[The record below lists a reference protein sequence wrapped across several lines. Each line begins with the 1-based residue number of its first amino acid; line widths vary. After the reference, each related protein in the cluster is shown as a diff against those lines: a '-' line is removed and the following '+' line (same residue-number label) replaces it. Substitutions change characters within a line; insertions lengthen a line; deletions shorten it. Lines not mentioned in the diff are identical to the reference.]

1 MTVTLSHQKACT
13 STDVCSCILQG
24 AAYKPRPGEPSAAQ
38 PRSVAG
44 ILSHDSLGLQ
54 QQRAARR
61 ASSGISWAAELQ
73 LQEPED
79 YNARDHMGSHMGAHM
94 GSNTGDHMGSHSQ
107 PPPGHASLQD
117 LAAQG
122 LQPDQW
128 RAREAAMDPSAA
140 PVQAMDMQREGLNAY
155 YRDKAVAEQAAYA
168 DARLYAQQIEQ
179 QNSQQQQQQQQMVS
193 GNAVHAPEGLDL
205 IGEAEAG
212 TVVHGDS
219 VLERLRGVKALAS
232 SLTLPSYRSVSLRQ
246 SEVDALSPGLP
257 GLQSQLSKMMQEVSQ
272 ARNEVQGLRS
282 ELDHSTLQNQKSGSF
297 SLAGRDA
304 EQ

>member
-1 MTVTLSHQKACT
+1 MRASSCSGTE
-13 STDVCSCILQG
+13 VCSCILQG
-24 AAYKPRPGEPSAAQ
+24 AAHKLRPGKPAAAQ

-44 ILSHDSLGLQ
+44 ILSHESLELQ

-79 YNARDHMGSHMGAHM
+79 DNARDHMGAHM
-94 GSNTGDHMGSHSQ
+94 GSHLGFNTGDHLGSHSQ
-107 PPPGHASLQD
+107 TPPGHASMQD

-122 LQPDQW
+122 LQPETNQW
-128 RAREAAMDPSAA
+128 QHREAAMDPSAA
-140 PVQAMDMQREGLNAY
+140 PVQAMGTQREGLNAY
-155 YRDKAVAEQAAYA
+155 YWDKAAAEQAAYA

-179 QNSQQQQQQQQMVS
+179 QNSYQQQQQMVS
-193 GNAVHAPEGLDL
+193 GIAVHAPVGVDFVS
-205 IGEAEAG
+205 EAEVG
-212 TVVHGDS
+212 TVVCGDS
-219 VLERLRGVKALAS
+219 VLERLRGVKALSAS
-232 SLTLPSYRSVSLRQ
+232 LALPSYGSVSLQQ

-282 ELDHSTLQNQKSGSF
+282 ELDHSTLQSQKSGSF
-297 SLAGRDA
+297 SLAGYKA